1 MQVLGVP
8 VISVSRETAEWGIF
22 HPFSQATTGQEK
34 VCNVDQT
41 VRHARIPAEFKPV
54 TFCIYFKVLNIP
66 LHSVM

>member
-34 VCNVDQT
+34 DVKWIRLLV
-41 VRHARIPAEFKPV
+41 
-54 TFCIYFKVLNIP
+54 
-66 LHSVM
+66 